1 LVGLDWDS
9 GKALAP
15 VPAPCALPWPVSPQ
29 VGKAFAGC
37 VGTDGHHGSVEA
49 MSPPSKVTGLIHLPP
64 DTGPDHVVEVLHR
77 DAAVVIDGL
86 ASPTQLAAL
95 HTELDPH
102 FGATPPG
109 EIDFH
114 GTHTRRVGALIA
126 RSSACRDLA
135 TNAVV
140 VGAAEKYLGPHCD
153 TIQLHFTQAIRID
166 PGETAQM
173 LHRDRGVWGGY
184 LPRRIE
190 TQLSTIWAVDDFTA
204 ANGATLVVPGSH
216 TWDRDRQPQPH
227 EIVAAEMAA
236 GSVLVYSGTV
246 LHGGG
251 ANVADHSRRAA
262 LLHYTLGW
270 LRQEENQY
278 LACPP
283 DIAATLPPELRRL
296 IGYQRGGV
304 LLGFFSEPTPP
315 GEGFELVSP
324 EVLFDDHRANPPR

>member
-1 LVGLDWDS
+1 MASSAAVASL
-9 GKALAP
+9 
-15 VPAPCALPWPVSPQ
+15 
-29 VGKAFAGC
+29 
-37 VGTDGHHGSVEA
+37 T
-49 MSPPSKVTGLIHLPP
+49 HLPSDSDP
-64 DTGPDHVVEVLHR
+64 AVVVEVLHR
-77 DAAVVIDGL
+77 DAAVVIDDV
-86 ASPTQLAAL
+86 ASSAQLAAL
-95 HTELDPH
+95 RDDLDPY
-102 FGATPPG
+102 FDAVPPG

-114 GTHTRRVGALIA
+114 GVHTRRVGALIA
-126 RSSACRDLA
+126 RSTACRDLA
-135 TNAVV
+135 TNALV
-140 VGAAEKYLGPHCD
+140 VGAAEQYLGPHCD

-216 TWDRDRQPQPH
+216 TWDRDRQPEPH
-227 EIVAAEMAA
+227 EIVPAVMAA

-262 LLHYTLGW
+262 LIHYTLGW

-283 DIAATLPPELRRL
+283 DIAATLSPDLRRL
-296 IGYQRGGV
+296 IGYQRGGL

-315 GEGFELVSP
+315 GEGFELISP
-324 EVLFDDHRANPPR
+324 ELLFDD